1 MMKSKEVNSI
11 TACYKGRMKASP
23 TEKNNP
29 VKDRDLME
37 KIGIGYKGSFR
48 QKSVHKFNGFTL
60 FHDYASGYMYV
71 HLMRDKKNSLNLL
84 KLFNEEVARPLHKKI
99 KIIQTEFDSIYRNRA
114 IRMYLQKEGQVTT
127 ISSLHALSKWSS

>member
-1 MMKSKEVNSI
+1 MQRENLVSGIGVSYDEIKGSKLDKC

-37 KIGIGYKGSFR
+37 KIGIDYKGPFR

-60 FHDYASGYMYV
+60 FHDYASGFMYV
-71 HLMRDKKNSLNLL
+71 HLMRDKKI
-84 KLFNEEVARPLHKKI
+84 A
-99 KIIQTEFDSIYRNRA
+99 
-114 IRMYLQKEGQVTT
+114 
-127 ISSLHALSKWSS
+127 